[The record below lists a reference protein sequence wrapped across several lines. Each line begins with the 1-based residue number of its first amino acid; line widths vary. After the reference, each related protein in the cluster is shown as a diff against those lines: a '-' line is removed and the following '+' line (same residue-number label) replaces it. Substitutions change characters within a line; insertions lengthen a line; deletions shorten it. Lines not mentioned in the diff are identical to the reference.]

1 MLNKLVIILL
11 DSPIWGHF
19 QWPPWTITASWTQ
32 FQTPYSANSSFS
44 FDCKKFLQWLDERW
58 FWFCGPLTHW
68 YSKCSCSSR
77 GIPGGSWETQI
88 DPHLQSSRPGTEV
101 FSELKKTWKG
111 VGKVTYWLP
120 YWSHIFA
127 CLIVWMLF
135 EHFTRQKKWPKF
147 EDLWL
152 DRISDFC
159 EKWTTLNAFSVDNV
173 LINGRIHIIKID

>member
-101 FSELKKTWKG
+101 FSELKKHGMVLEKLHTG
-111 VGKVTYWLP
+111 YHTG
-120 YWSHIFA
+120 HIFLHA
-127 CLIVWMLF
+127 WSSGCYLNTLRGKRSGQNLRTCGWI
-135 EHFTRQKKWPKF
+135 
-147 EDLWL
+147 
-152 DRISDFC
+152 DFQTFVKN
-159 EKWTTLNAFSVDNV
+159 EPP
-173 LINGRIHIIKID
+173 